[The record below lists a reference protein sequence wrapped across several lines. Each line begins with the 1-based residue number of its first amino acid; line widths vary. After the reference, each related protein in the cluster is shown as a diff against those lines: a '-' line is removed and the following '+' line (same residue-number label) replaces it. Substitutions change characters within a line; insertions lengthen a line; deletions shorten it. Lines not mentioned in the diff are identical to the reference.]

1 MSEFRDTIRNI
12 VIEREVGTSENC
24 RNLDDGTF
32 FTAEV
37 EEIQDIEL
45 NTEFGRDAREQV
57 TMHVSDRAA
66 AMKLWSQE
74 RVSVQLYGQWNTF
87 IIIRRKNNPASPQV
101 DFGLMYQVP
110 GKD

>member
-1 MSEFRDTIRNI
+1 
-12 VIEREVGTSENC
+12 
-24 RNLDDGTF
+24 
-32 FTAEV
+32 
-37 EEIQDIEL
+37 
-45 NTEFGRDAREQV
+45 
-57 TMHVSDRAA
+57 MHVSDRAA